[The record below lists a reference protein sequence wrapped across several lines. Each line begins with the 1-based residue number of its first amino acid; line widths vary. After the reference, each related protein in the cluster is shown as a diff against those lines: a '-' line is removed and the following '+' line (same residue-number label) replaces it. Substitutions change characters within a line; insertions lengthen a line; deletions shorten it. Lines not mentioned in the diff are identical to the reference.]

1 MNEYR
6 VVWQACPHIQHS
18 KKILFVEA
26 ENAHDAELIARNH
39 IERKFAVAWFTIHS
53 LIESPALPLGRV
65 KE

>member
-6 VVWQACPHIQHS
+6 VVWQACPHISHQ

-26 ENAHDAELIARNH
+26 DSAKDASEIARDH

-53 LIESPALPLGRV
+53 ADLVSALPPGRV